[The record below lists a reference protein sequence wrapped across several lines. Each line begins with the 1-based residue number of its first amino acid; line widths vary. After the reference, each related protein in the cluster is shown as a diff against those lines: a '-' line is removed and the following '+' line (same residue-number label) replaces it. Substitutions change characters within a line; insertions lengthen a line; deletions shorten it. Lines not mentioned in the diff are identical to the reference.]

1 MVEARFF
8 TRTANNKVLCHLCPR
23 YCEIGD
29 GQTGFCF
36 VRKNE
41 GGTLYSL
48 AYANPYAVHIDPIEK
63 KPLAHYLPGT
73 RILSIGTAGCNL
85 GCKFCQN
92 WDISK
97 ARYDHER
104 AYQFTPEH
112 AVAEA
117 IQHDCP
123 SLAFTYNDPVIW
135 AEYAIDI
142 AKLAHAYGLK
152 AVAVTAGYI
161 TPEALAPFYDHMDA
175 ANIDLKGFTENFYR
189 KTCLAHL
196 APVLETLK
204 ELKRRGTTWFEITNL
219 IIPTLN
225 DALDEIRDMCR
236 WILDHLGP
244 EVPLHFTAFHPDFK
258 LMHLPHTPEEILEE
272 ARLLAMDLGV
282 HYVYVGNVHTKEG
295 NNTYCPKCK
304 TLLVRRSW
312 HLVHEINLRDGCCP
326 TCCHAIPM
334 IESAPSQ
341 RRNRTMPLYE
351 VLA

>member
-1 MVEARFF
+1 MVEAQFYK
-8 TRTANNKVLCHLCPR
+8 RTDNNKVLCYLCPR

-97 ARYDHER
+97 AKYDHER
-104 AYQFTPEH
+104 AYRFTPED
-112 AVAEA
+112 VVTEA
-117 IQHDCP
+117 IERGCP
-123 SLAFTYNDPVIW
+123 SIAFTYNDPVIW

-142 AKLAHAYGLK
+142 AKLAHAHGLK
-152 AVAVTAGYI
+152 TVMVTAGYI
-161 TPEALAPFYDHMDA
+161 TQEALPIVYDHMDA
-175 ANIDLKGFTENFYR
+175 ANVDLKGFTENFYR

-196 APVLETLK
+196 TPVLETLK
-204 ELKRRGTTWFEITNL
+204 TLKRRGTTWFEITNL

-225 DALDEIRDMCR
+225 DALEEIRDMCL
-236 WILDHLGP
+236 WILDNIGP

-258 LMHLPHTPEEILEE
+258 LMHIHHTPPEVLEE
-272 ARLLAMDLGV
+272 ARLLAMDMGI
-282 HYVYVGNVHTKEG
+282 HYVYVGNVHTTEG

-304 TLLVRRSW
+304 TLIVQRSW
-312 HLVHEINLRDGCCP
+312 HIVHEINLENGCCP
-326 TCCHAIPM
+326 TCGHKIPI
-334 IESAPSQ
+334 IESAPAQ
-341 RRNRTMPLYE
+341 RRRAYMPLYE

>member
-1 MVEARFF
+1 MVEAQFYR
-8 TRTANNKVLCHLCPR
+8 RAENNKVVCYLCPR

-41 GGTLYSL
+41 SGTLYSL
-48 AYANPYAVHIDPIEK
+48 AYSNPYAVHIDPIEK

-112 AVAEA
+112 VVAEA
-117 IQHDCP
+117 IKNHCP
-123 SLAFTYNDPVIW
+123 SIAFTYNDPVIW

-152 AVAVTAGYI
+152 SVAVTAGYI
-161 TPEALAPFYDHMDA
+161 TPEALPAFYDHMDA
-175 ANIDLKGFTENFYR
+175 ANVDLKGFTENFYR

-204 ELKRRGTTWFEITNL
+204 ALKRRGTTWFEITNL
-219 IIPTLN
+219 VIPTLN
-225 DALDEIRDMCR
+225 DAREEIRDMCR
-236 WILDHLGP
+236 WILDNLGP

-258 LMHLPHTPEEILEE
+258 LMHLANTSEDFLEE
-272 ARLLAMDLGV
+272 ARLLAMDLGM

-295 NNTYCPKCK
+295 NNTYCPNCK
-304 TLLVRRSW
+304 TLIVRRSW
-312 HLVHEINLRDGCCP
+312 HLVHEINLRDGSCP
-326 TCCHAIPM
+326 DCGHKIPL
-334 IESAPSQ
+334 IDSDPSQ
-341 RRNRTMPLYE
+341 RRNRSTPLYE